1 MSQEDEERLDEA
13 QDSAD
18 AIATMAEFISNALDL
33 NYSPKLLKGILE
45 VPLKQIEEEL
55 AMLKTYVDE
64 LK

>member
-33 NYSPKLLKGILE
+33 NYSPKQLKGVIE
-45 VPLKQIEEEL
+45 IPLKQIEEEL
-55 AMLKTYVDE
+55 AMLKAYVNE

>member
-33 NYSPKLLKGILE
+33 NYSPKKLKEILE

-55 AMLKTYVDE
+55 AMLKAYVNE